1 MWANV
6 NAQSVHQQNAVS
18 LMQVDM
24 LQLGVLQTQ
33 MDNLSVQATL
43 LIGFALSMWG
53 GATLKPL
60 LEDDSQ
66 ICIWKT
72 WYHLAF
78 AAVFFVTIA
87 LCISCGGIIVTLV
100 LYIKQA
106 AQESALL
113 VSTGAAVANTR
124 RHLSSLN
131 RLFVVSYASF
141 ALSAVLLIVLYV
153 GMPARIP
160 TPYPALER
168 AHMNDHT
175 WGSELESLV
184 TRFDGVPTI
193 TCLDPRSPA
202 SHYNRFAYGAAIA
215 ATNTLII
222 VCMSAWGYRLYAVIR
237 RSYMHDELLHWFVGQ
252 QAEQKRR
259 AERLSRAVQLQRGVT
274 CDSTG

>member
-87 LCISCGGIIVTLV
+87 LCISCGGIIVSLV

-141 ALSAVLLIVLYV
+141 ALSAVLAHRMGRGTSGKKHLHRARATAHGSTARDSESGRS
-153 GMPARIP
+153 GM
-160 TPYPALER
+160 
-168 AHMNDHT
+168 NS
-175 WGSELESLV
+175 GNELEPQLPSPQPPCPMIPLG
-184 TRFDGVPTI
+184 F
-193 TCLDPRSPA
+193 LAPRPS
-202 SHYNRFAYGAAIA
+202 
-215 ATNTLII
+215 
-222 VCMSAWGYRLYAVIR
+222 
-237 RSYMHDELLHWFVGQ
+237 
-252 QAEQKRR
+252 
-259 AERLSRAVQLQRGVT
+259 
-274 CDSTG
+274 